1 MDIGSLVGEEREG
14 ELLFDKV
21 RKRFAA
27 KVTDLNIAPKKL
39 PLGIEEN
46 RTIS

>member
-27 KVTDLNIAPKKL
+27 KVTDLN
-39 PLGIEEN
+39 
-46 RTIS
+46 RTVAHNCHDESK